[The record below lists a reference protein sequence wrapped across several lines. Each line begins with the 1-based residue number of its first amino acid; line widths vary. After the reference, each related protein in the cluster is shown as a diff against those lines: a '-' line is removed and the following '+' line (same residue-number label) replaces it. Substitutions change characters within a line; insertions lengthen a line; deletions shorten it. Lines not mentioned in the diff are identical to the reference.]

1 MQCLIQVSEFQF
13 ELPAT
18 QPSDYTT
25 CTYILAQPQDVH
37 ADVWNLTMDEAA
49 ELMPYFGLVL
59 VMGYTFRAIAQALKT
74 DERNEE

>member
-1 MQCLIQVSEFQF
+1 MQCLIQTSEFQF

-37 ADVWNLTMDEAA
+37 ADVWNLTMDEAM